1 MFHVFR
7 VGGVPVAEE
16 WEGAKKGIRLHRAQ
30 LSRGRAYLTPS
41 SSTSKMR
48 VDAGG
53 MTGGKPRSPYA

>member
-1 MFHVFR
+1 MPR
-7 VGGVPVAEE
+7 SGGAR
-16 WEGAKKGIRLHRAQ
+16 GKKGIRLHRAQ

>member
-1 MFHVFR
+1 MPRR
-7 VGGVPVAEE
+7 VGE
-16 WEGAKKGIRLHRAQ
+16 KKGIRLHRAQ